1 MMTTNNDKVSWFTV
15 LHFLM
20 VTVAVH
26 AQLNDAVSI
35 VIGCIYSLAFC
46 LYAVF

>member
-1 MMTTNNDKVSWFTV
+1 MTTNNKMSWFVTALV
-15 LHFLM
+15 L
-20 VTVAVH
+20 VVAVH

-35 VIGCIYSLAFC
+35 VIGYIYSLAFC